1 MSLREILLF
10 IKKQS
15 LSFSSLSSRHK
26 GRYSCIDVLVNMP
39 LTKKNPRRTGTNL
52 MLSQQLQHWF
62 TKITAKSPFFF
73 AILDNQ
79 HHYALVNG
87 RYCDLSGLT
96 PAEMVGMCD
105 SEILGKQ
112 FYQQLKPYYER
123 AFNGETLEAEIT
135 LDDIDLET
143 SVHFSLTPVET
154 EGKVEHI
161 VFHAIDT
168 SEKQILVRS
177 LEESEGK
184 FSTLT
189 TILPDGLLLVEEDC
203 ILSANP
209 AALRLLGFEMIQELL
224 GESFS
229 RLFVDEKTKTVFA
242 KSLENQI
249 VKAPLVCLTG
259 PRCGFERKVQLH
271 AGATKLLGG
280 NTQIVLI
287 QDAEVSNKILSPTS
301 KEDAHLDSLTGLYNR
316 FGFTKRLEQLIHN
329 ETPLIMLYLDIDN
342 FKNINDSLGHHIGD
356 KVIKEVSS
364 RLKRLLPPQAI
375 LGHLGGDEFGLI
387 LPEPEN
393 NRMAEMLSERII
405 SLINQPFDLHH
416 FSKRLACSIG
426 SVAYPGD
433 GNDARILLQN
443 ADTAMYEAKDR
454 GRNRLIK
461 FNDQMN
467 KEARMRLWLEI
478 ELQKALQQNGLEVWY
493 QPKVNARDFS
503 INGAEALIR
512 WKHPVEGYISPGAFI
527 PVAERAGLIEHLGR
541 VVMRDVFNTVKRW
554 KLQGILPGRVAI
566 NLSPEQFGNPKL
578 IDYMEKLLR
587 TTELDPNC
595 ITFELTESAVMS
607 DSEHT
612 LQMLNAIKKL
622 GFSLSIDDFGTGYSS
637 LSYLARFPIDELKI
651 DRAFITDIDTLP
663 KQITVIE
670 NIINLGKSLNLTVVA
685 EGVETQQQAT
695 LLSNLNCHSI
705 QGFHF
710 HRPQPKQDIEELFA
724 QNRRHKN

>member
-1 MSLREILLF
+1 
-10 IKKQS
+10 
-15 LSFSSLSSRHK
+15 
-26 GRYSCIDVLVNMP
+26 MP
-39 LTKKNPRRTGTNL
+39 
-52 MLSQQLQHWF
+52 SQHLQHWF
-62 TKITAKSPFFF
+62 AKITENNSFFF
-73 AILDNQ
+73 AILDDQ
-79 HHYALVNG
+79 HNYVMVNE
-87 RYCDLSGLT
+87 RYCDIAGLSSTEL
-96 PAEMVGMCD
+96 VGMNDCQ
-105 SEILGKQ
+105 ILGEY
-112 FYQQLKPYYER
+112 FYHHLKPYYER
-123 AFNGETLEAEIT
+123 AFQGETLETELT
-135 LDDIDLET
+135 LHEVDLET
-143 SVHFSLTPVET
+143 SLHFSISPILIDKEV
-154 EGKVEHI
+154 KQI

-168 SEKQILVRS
+168 SEKQILIRS
-177 LEESEGK
+177 LEESESK

-189 TILPDGLLLVEEDC
+189 CLLPDGLLLVDNDC
-203 ILSANP
+203 IISANP
-209 AALRLLGFEMIQELL
+209 ASARLLGFESTAELL
-224 GESFS
+224 GEDLSS
-229 RLFVDEKTKTVFA
+229 LFIDDKAKTVFSSQLS
-242 KSLENQI
+242 SLI
-249 VKAPLVCLTG
+249 AKAPLVCLTG
-259 PRCGFERKVQLH
+259 PRCGFERQVQLH
-271 AGATKLLGG
+271 ASETVVLG
-280 NTQIVLI
+280 NNSQLVLI
-287 QDAEVSNKILSPTS
+287 QDAEDSPKQLSATAQA
-301 KEDAHLDSLTGLYNR
+301 DIHIDSLTGLYNR
-316 FGFTKRLEQLIHN
+316 FGFTKRLEQFIQN
-329 ETPLIMLYLDIDN
+329 ETSLVMLYLDIDN

-356 KVIKEVSS
+356 KVIKEVSM
-364 RLKRLLPPQAI
+364 RLKRLLPQQAVV
-375 LGHLGGDEFGLI
+375 GHLGGDEFGLI

-393 NRMAEMLSERII
+393 NRAAEMLAERII
-405 SLINQPFDLHH
+405 ALINQPFDLHH

-426 SVAYPGD
+426 SVIYPGD
-433 GNDARILLQN
+433 GNDARMLLQN

-503 INGAEALIR
+503 INGAEALVR
-512 WKHPVEGYISPGAFI
+512 WKHSVEGYISPGAFI
-527 PVAERAGLIEHLGR
+527 PVAEKAGLIEHLGR
-541 VVMRDVFNTVKRW
+541 VVMRDVFATVKRW

-663 KQITVIE
+663 KQVTVIE

-695 LLSNLNCHSI
+695 LLSNLNCNSI

-710 HRPQPKQDIEELFA
+710 YRPQPRQEVEELFV
-724 QNRRHKN
+724 QNRRHRTTLAK

>member
-1 MSLREILLF
+1 
-10 IKKQS
+10 
-15 LSFSSLSSRHK
+15 
-26 GRYSCIDVLVNMP
+26 MP
-39 LTKKNPRRTGTNL
+39 A
-52 MLSQQLQHWF
+52 QQLQHWF
-62 TKITAKSPFFF
+62 EKITLHSPFFF
-73 AILDNQ
+73 AVLDEQ
-79 HHYALVNG
+79 HSYSMVNE
-87 RYCDLSGLT
+87 RYCDIAGLSLNELT
-96 PAEMVGMCD
+96 GMND
-105 SEILGKQ
+105 TQILGSH
-112 FYQQLKPYYER
+112 FYQHIKPYYDR
-123 AFNGETLEAEIT
+123 AFKGETLEAEIT
-135 LDDIDLET
+135 LHEIDVDT
-143 SVHFSLTPVET
+143 SLHFSLSPIIN
-154 EGKVEHI
+154 GNKVEQI

-168 SEKQILVRS
+168 SEKQILIRS
-177 LEESEGK
+177 LEESESK
-184 FSTLT
+184 YSTLASL
-189 TILPDGLLLVEEDC
+189 LPDGLLLVEDDC
-203 ILSANP
+203 IISANP
-209 AALRLLGFEMIQELL
+209 SAIRLLGMNSTADLL
-224 GESFS
+224 GEDLT
-229 RLFVDEKTKTVFA
+229 RLFVDEKSKTVFNTPLSTLIA
-242 KSLENQI
+242 D
-249 VKAPLVCLTG
+249 APFICLTG
-259 PRCGFERKVQLH
+259 PRCGLERKVQLH
-271 AGATKLLGG
+271 ADSTIVLG
-280 NTQIVLI
+280 NKSQLVLI
-287 QDAEVSNKILSPTS
+287 QDAESASKQLSS
-301 KEDAHLDSLTGLYNR
+301 SSQEDAHIDTLTGSFNR
-316 FGFTKRLEQLIHN
+316 FGFTKRLEQFIQN

-364 RLKRLLPPQAI
+364 RLKRLLPQQAI

-387 LPEPEN
+387 LPQPEN
-393 NRMAEMLSERII
+393 NRMAEILAERII
-405 SLINQPFDLHH
+405 GLINQPFDLHH
-416 FSKRLACSIG
+416 FSKRLSCSIG

-512 WKHPVEGYISPGAFI
+512 WKHPVEGYISPSSFI
-527 PVAERAGLIEHLGR
+527 PVAEKAGLIEHLGR
-541 VVMRDVFNTVKRW
+541 VVMREVFATVKRW

-587 TTELDPNC
+587 STDLDPNC

-612 LQMLNAIKKL
+612 IQMLNAIKKL

-651 DRAFITDIDTLP
+651 DRAFISDIDTLP

-670 NIINLGKSLNLTVVA
+670 NIINLGKSLDLSVVA

-710 HRPQPKQDIEELFA
+710 YRPQPKQEVEELFV
-724 QNRRHKN
+724 QNRRHKS